1 MFRTSTV
8 PRSATLWMIKRP
20 AFLLLD
26 AGIEAVDAD
35 AVLEA
40 SVPVVSHPER
50 SRRQAQL
57 LTDHSRTSCNSS
69 YPEWRVDKNRGI
81 KALGPLFQAM
91 NADLDQFLDW

>member
-26 AGIEAVDAD
+26 AGMEAVDAD

-50 SRRQAQL
+50 VAQASA
-57 LTDHSRTSCNSS
+57 TINRTTAGPVAILHTRNGES
-69 YPEWRVDKNRGI
+69 I
-81 KALGPLFQAM
+81 KIAG
-91 NADLDQFLDW
+91 